1 MKIIITENRLN
12 SVILKWLDNKFGN
25 LTEVVKGNY
34 TQYVDQDGYVLISY
48 LTNVKEVVLID
59 YIRIWRLLINIFGM
73 KSEQIQDILK
83 IWLEETYNLKEIMPL
98 PIFR

>member
-1 MKIIITENRLN
+1 MKIIITESRLN

>member
-1 MKIIITENRLN
+1 MKIIITESRLN

-25 LTEVVKGNY
+25 LTKVVKGDY

-48 LTNVKEVVLID
+48 LTNVKQIIVID
-59 YIRIWRLLINIFGM
+59 YKRIWKLLLDIFGM

-83 IWLEETYNLKEIMPL
+83 IWLKETYNLKGVIPL
-98 PIFR
+98 PIAR

>member
-1 MKIIITENRLN
+1 MKIIINENRLN
-12 SVILKWLDNKFGN
+12 KVVLNWLNIEFGN
-25 LTEVVKGNY
+25 VTEIVKGEY
-34 TQYVDQDGYVLISY
+34 TLSANQAGDVLISY

>member
-12 SVILKWLDNKFGN
+12 SVVLKWLDNKFGN
-25 LTEVVKGNY
+25 LTKVVKGDY

-48 LTNVKEVVLID
+48 LTNVKQIIVID
-59 YIRIWRLLINIFGM
+59 YKRIWKLLLDIFGM

-83 IWLEETYNLKEIMPL
+83 IWLEETYNLKGVTPL
-98 PIFR
+98 PIAR